1 MQKYAEWSPT
11 GFDPAGLNC
20 EDQQD
25 WLVLPIGLKRDS
37 GALEKANWE
46 AAQDRLPGPDG
57 GAWEIHHFGHWAC
70 GWFEI
75 MLLRPGSDAIEVG
88 GNIEEEMNNGYPVLD
103 EELLMQYETEDADES
118 WDCWAR
124 EEAWSALEALL
135 PEELAEALN
144 DDREVYLKDR
154 FLDED
159 QISNELYSNSE
170 YYSTNEGTSWDRY
183 GEEETL
189 KAFPNLNAGLEL
201 IRERKIAAQTAPL
214 PFA

>member
-25 WLVLPIGLKRDS
+25 WLVLPVSITRDS
-37 GALEKANWE
+37 GAREKANWE
-46 AAQDRLPGPDG
+46 AAQNMLPGPDG
-57 GAWEIHHFGHWAC
+57 GAWDICRFGHWAC
-70 GWFEI
+70 GWFEVI
-75 MLLRPGSDAIEVG
+75 LLRPGSDAIAIGTE
-88 GNIEEEMNNGYPVLD
+88 IEEGLEDYPVLD
-103 EELLMQYETEDADES
+103 DELLSQYETADADES
-118 WDCWAR
+118 WDSWAR

-159 QISNELYSNSE
+159 QVSMELYSNSE